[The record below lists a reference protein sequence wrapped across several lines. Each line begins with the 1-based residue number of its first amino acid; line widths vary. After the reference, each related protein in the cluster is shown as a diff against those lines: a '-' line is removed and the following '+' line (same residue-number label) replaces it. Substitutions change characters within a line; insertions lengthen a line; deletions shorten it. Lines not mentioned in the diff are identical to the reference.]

1 MWRGWHACTFHHGSV
16 SFEGTWKVNN
26 SPKRHET
33 LLVSFFNVCGCVN
46 QQACDR
52 DSRTIIFPRKETRD
66 RNHAF
71 LDKGDIKR
79 TSGVQRVS
87 LGFCLPPSDRHDFLS
102 CSLSCCQL
110 DCVVRRPACLRC
122 TSLSRLKRKLVLLFL
137 TSSGKSLLRTM
148 NLLSI
153 KRGRPKIKDDL
164 SSSKSKGE
172 RNLMLNYLV
181 CVPFYTEF
189 AERPSMGCPASSEVL

>member
-1 MWRGWHACTFHHGSV
+1 VWVREPTS
-16 SFEGTWKVNN
+16 
-26 SPKRHET
+26 
-33 LLVSFFNVCGCVN
+33 LLY
-46 QQACDR
+46 R
-52 DSRTIIFPRKETRD
+52 DSRTIIFPRKEQEKKPC
-66 RNHAF
+66 HF
-71 LDKGDIKR
+71 SGDFRERGSK
-79 TSGVQRVS
+79 VS
-87 LGFCLPPSDRHDFLS
+87 LLLLPPSDRHDFLS

-122 TSLSRLKRKLVLLFL
+122 ISLSQLKRKLALLFL